1 MFKKI
6 KRIVLIVNI
15 AQTVMFVVGFIL
27 ILSEAGIIDV
37 GATSSDSN
45 SNLNLTV
52 TAPEIQEVLA
62 KTDVEVWNALTGGLL
77 SARPDDKAPANADAI
92 EAAVRSQIV
101 DITVPIRTWE
111 NPSDDSNLNM
121 KDSEAT
127 LEVNKFLEKF
137 WIGFFNDIYKN
148 CPKFAIVDVGCFRID
163 GLGYGQIGFKSAH
176 TYGAA
181 VDINPYED
189 GNPYGSEG
197 PYSKS
202 EWEALPENH
211 LKYQI
216 IYKDSP
222 MVQIAQA
229 YTLNW
234 GGSWT
239 HGTYDIMHFSF
250 VCDGKT
256 RAEWQQSSGT

>member
-1 MFKKI
+1 MLKKI
-6 KRIVLIVNI
+6 KRIVIIVNI
-15 AQTVMFVVGFIL
+15 VQTVMFVVGFIL

-37 GATSSDSN
+37 GTSSNSSN

-52 TAPEIQEVLA
+52 TDPEIQKVMAMSDE
-62 KTDVEVWNALTGGLL
+62 EVWKGLTGGLL
-77 SARPDDKAPANADAI
+77 SERPSEKSPSNADKI
-92 EAAVRSQIV
+92 ETAVRNQVVSIQ
-101 DITVPIRTWE
+101 VPIRTWE
-111 NPSDDSNLNM
+111 DSSNDSNMNM

-127 LEVNKFLEKF
+127 IEVNSFLKDF
-137 WIGFFNDIYKN
+137 WMGFFNDLYKN
-148 CPKFAIVDVGCFRID
+148 CPKFVITSVGCFRID
-163 GLGYGQIGFKSAH
+163 GLGYGQIGFKSGH

-181 VDINPYED
+181 VDINPD
-189 GNPYGSEG
+189 QNPYGSTA

-211 LKYQI
+211 LKYQV

-222 MVQIAQA
+222 MVQVANA
-229 YTLNW
+229 YTLYW

-239 HGTYDIMHFSF
+239 GGTYDIMHFSF

-256 RAEWQQSSGT
+256 RASWQQSSGT

>member
-6 KRIVLIVNI
+6 RRIVLIVNI
-15 AQTVMFVVGFIL
+15 VQTVMFVVGFIL
-27 ILSEAGIIDV
+27 VLSEAGIIDV
-37 GATSSDSN
+37 GATTNNSN
-45 SNLNLTV
+45 SNLDLTI
-52 TAPEIQEVLA
+52 TDPDIQEILA
-62 KTDVEVWNALTGGLL
+62 KTDEEVWKALTGGLL
-77 SARPDDKAPANADAI
+77 SSRPDDKSPSNADEI
-92 EAAVRSQIV
+92 EAAVRKQIV

-127 LEVNKFLEKF
+127 IQVNSFLEKF
-137 WIGFFNDIYKN
+137 WIGFFNDLYKN

-163 GLGYGQIGFKSAH
+163 GLGARQIGFKSAH

-181 VDINPYED
+181 VDINPD
-189 GNPYGSEG
+189 KAGNTYGSTA

-222 MVQIAQA
+222 MVQVAQA

-234 GGSWT
+234 GGSWS